1 MKSIYDEVL
10 DILDNILIDSFSDP
24 QDEYNDCYMLNF
36 KQIIKI
42 EKAIKK
48 AQKQEK
54 LLKSYQELYKDYE
67 VYVKQKKL
75 LELYKK
81 LATVRDDMLDT
92 REGDELYDLRDIEM
106 YLKRL
111 IKEMENDK

>member
-1 MKSIYDEVL
+1 MKSIYKEAL
-10 DILDNILIDSFSDP
+10 DILDDILVDSFSDP

-54 LLKSYQELYKDYE
+54 LLELYKEYFEYSEMLKDGRKFGGRMLVE
-67 VYVKQKKL
+67 H
-75 LELYKK
+75 E
-81 LATVRDDMLDT
+81 RDKI
-92 REGDELYDLRDIEM
+92 IEE
-106 YLKRL
+106 
-111 IKEMENDK
+111 IKELENDK

>member
-1 MKSIYDEVL
+1 MRKSIYEEAL
-10 DILDNILIDSFSDP
+10 DILDDILVDSFSDP

-54 LLKSYQELYKDYE
+54 LLELYRELMTVKDEIISFLFNGSYDDYTDEIAIDLE
-67 VYVKQKKL
+67 VQI
-75 LELYKK
+75 
-81 LATVRDDMLDT
+81 
-92 REGDELYDLRDIEM
+92 DELE
-106 YLKRL
+106 KQ
-111 IKEMENDK
+111 IKELENE